1 MLSVIVPIYNVE
13 EFLPK
18 CIESILYQTYS
29 QLEVILVDDGSTD
42 NCPQICDNFA
52 RKDSRIQVI
61 HKKNEGLVK
70 ARKSG
75 LDIAKSDFIAFVDG
89 DDWIELDMYSNLMK
103 IAKRT
108 NADFVDS
115 GHFSDI
121 NGNKK
126 IERILEK
133 KVFELDNITK
143 HKAFLSLLG
152 LEHFLNINQNIW
164 CKIFKSKV
172 IKDSYSNV
180 PNSMQYGEDL
190 INILYCILKSKK
202 VVQVNDV
209 FYHYRY
215 RQDSI
220 SHLKSNS
227 LIRKELILWNYCNNI
242 ILENDRLMSQK
253 DIDKSLFQKVY
264 SMFEY
269 CLSNKFDVIQ
279 YYSFPFIEK
288 LFWKK
293 VVIYGAGRV
302 GKDYITQISKY
313 EKCEIVC
320 WIDINY
326 KNIHLEYRN
335 VISIDELKKKAYDIV
350 LIAVEREEMA
360 NCIRCQLI
368 ERGVPK
374 QKIFWCEPNTIF

>member
-18 CIESILYQTYS
+18 CIESILDQSYT

-42 NCPQICDNFA
+42 NCPQICDNFSK
-52 RKDSRIQVI
+52 RDNRIQVI
-61 HKKNEGLVK
+61 HKTNEGLVK
-70 ARKSG
+70 ARKAG
-75 LDIAKSDFIAFVDG
+75 LDIAKSDFTTFVDG
-89 DDWIELDMYSNLMK
+89 DDWIEPNMYSHLMRIVK
-103 IAKRT
+103 KT

-126 IERILEK
+126 IERIIEERI
-133 KVFELDNITK
+133 FELDSLIR
-143 HKAFLSLLG
+143 HKVFLSLLG
-152 LEHFLNINQNIW
+152 LDHTVNINQNIW
-164 CKIFKSKV
+164 CKVFKSKV

-180 PNSMQYGEDL
+180 PNTMQYGEDL
-190 INILYCILKSKK
+190 INILHCILKSKK
-202 VVQVNDV
+202 VAQVNDV

-215 RQDSI
+215 RKDSI

-253 DIDKSLFQKVY
+253 DIDKSLVQKVY
-264 SMFEY
+264 SIFEF
-269 CLSNKFDVIQ
+269 CLSTKFDVIQ

-293 VVIYGAGRV
+293 IVIYGAGRV

-320 WIDINY
+320 WVDRNY
-326 KNIHLEYRN
+326 KNMHLEYRN
-335 VISIDELKKKAYDIV
+335 VIGIEEFLKKLYDIV
-350 LIAVEREEMA
+350 LIAVEKKEIA
-360 NCIRCQLI
+360 NSIRYQLI
-368 ERGVPK
+368 EKGVPK